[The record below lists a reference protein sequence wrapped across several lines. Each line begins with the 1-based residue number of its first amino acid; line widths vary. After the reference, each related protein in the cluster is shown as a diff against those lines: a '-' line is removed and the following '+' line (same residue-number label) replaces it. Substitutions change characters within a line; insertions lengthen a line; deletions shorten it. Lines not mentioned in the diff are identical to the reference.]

1 MNFRPSFH
9 ISIYL
14 FSSTTDWI
22 AHFTTTKANFD
33 GNRNKL
39 GQSNRVILLRLALG
53 DTGEATNITGESTN
67 TTGKFSN
74 IMFKSTNIQ
83 LNFVMSKWSGPRK
96 ILRHRKGST
105 KWALWGANFL
115 PKY

>member
-14 FSSTTDWI
+14 FSSTIDWI
-22 AHFTTTKANFD
+22 VHFTTTKGSFD

-67 TTGKFSN
+67 ITGESTNTTVNFSN
-74 IMFKSTNIQ
+74 IIFESTNSICESMYITGVYP
-83 LNFVMSKWSGPRK
+83 LLV
-96 ILRHRKGST
+96 
-105 KWALWGANFL
+105 
-115 PKY
+115 